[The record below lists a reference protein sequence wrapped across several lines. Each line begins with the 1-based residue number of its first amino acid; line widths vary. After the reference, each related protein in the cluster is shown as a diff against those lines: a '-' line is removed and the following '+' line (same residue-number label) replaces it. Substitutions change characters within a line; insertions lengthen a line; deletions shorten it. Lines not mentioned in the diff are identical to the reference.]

1 MSKRKETANE
11 TVVIA
16 SKPITTALSDELT
29 PKELAP
35 ETEENKSENVEVKT
49 EAEKPEVEEQAEDT
63 VYLGPDI
70 KDININH
77 GKVFKNGTLPNFL
90 AERIKE
96 VPAIKGLIV
105 PVSRYAEVARAV
117 TLPDGTYSMLYKLA
131 YKAVKDR

>member
-16 SKPITTALSDELT
+16 SKPIATALSDELA

-49 EAEKPEVEEQAEDT
+49 EAEDT

>member
-1 MSKRKETANE
+1 MSRKKETANE
-11 TVVIA
+11 TVVIT
-16 SKPITTALSDELT
+16 SKPITAALSDELT
-29 PKELAP
+29 PEELVP
-35 ETEENKSENVEVKT
+35 ETEENKSENVEAKT
-49 EAEKPEVEEQAEDT
+49 EAEEPEAEDT